1 MAKAWLFGVIQDV
14 TASVNLVAMMDH
26 FNRWQYSELTTC
38 SHGKWGP
45 VQGKVG
51 HGVRAREQDGEIYS
65 GGAELKWAQHTE
77 SSAGRLAE
85 GQGTE
90 QYLTALL
97 WLPKA
102 GL

>member
-1 MAKAWLFGVIQDV
+1 MLQ
-14 TASVNLVAMMDH
+14 LVCSEH
-26 FNRWQYSELTTC
+26 SEQEEWQE
-38 SHGKWGP
+38 
-45 VQGKVG
+45 
-51 HGVRAREQDGEIYS
+51 VRAREQDGEIYS